1 MRSSGVRGLLVY
13 CADYRWHPLDRK
25 SESDMSKPDL
35 EFDID
40 RYRKLL
46 AEATDEKKRLALI
59 ELLIEERAME
69 RLEAARCS
77 ERDATTAATII
88 RVLGR

>member
-1 MRSSGVRGLLVY
+1 MR
-13 CADYRWHPLDRK
+13 
-25 SESDMSKPDL
+25 KPDL

-69 RLEAARCS
+69 RLEAARFS
-77 ERDATTAATII
+77 EQDAATAATII
-88 RVLGR
+88 RVLGISKT

>member
-1 MRSSGVRGLLVY
+1 M
-13 CADYRWHPLDRK
+13 
-25 SESDMSKPDL
+25 SEPDL

-69 RLEAARCS
+69 RLEAARRS
-77 ERDATTAATII
+77 ELYATTAANII
-88 RVLGR
+88 RVLGISKT

>member
-1 MRSSGVRGLLVY
+1 M
-13 CADYRWHPLDRK
+13 D
-25 SESDMSKPDL
+25 KPDL
-35 EFDID
+35 EYDID

-69 RLEAARCS
+69 RLEAARRS
-77 ERDATTAATII
+77 ELYATTVANIAK
-88 RVLGR
+88 VLGR

>member
-1 MRSSGVRGLLVY
+1 M
-13 CADYRWHPLDRK
+13 
-25 SESDMSKPDL
+25 SEPDL

-69 RLEAARCS
+69 RLEAARFS
-77 ERDATTAATII
+77 EQAATTAATIS
-88 RVLGR
+88 RVLGISKT

>member
-1 MRSSGVRGLLVY
+1 M
-13 CADYRWHPLDRK
+13 
-25 SESDMSKPDL
+25 SEPDL
-35 EFDID
+35 EYDID

-69 RLEAARCS
+69 RLEAARRS
-77 ERDATTAATII
+77 ELYATTVANIAK
-88 RVLGR
+88 VLGR